1 MKKTRISEAIGHI
14 DGDLVSEAVTYKRN
28 AQSIRFVKWGSLA
41 ACLMAVV
48 MAAVLILPALSG
60 GAVLV
65 GGIERNYKDLSLQ
78 GVESGY
84 YVYPWEYRTDPERF
98 FEISFN
104 GTVYHSRA
112 NTIRKALLGE
122 ALGVGMGSGFDDYT
136 DTTHTESFTVYK
148 INGISEDYMLAAE
161 MDGGYYVYLNRTE
174 KAPATFGE
182 LTALYD
188 LENTLFLERFSVNED
203 GNEKNYFR
211 LNDGVDIMAI
221 LSEYRDAYAVE
232 KDDAF
237 IMAQKDYISFTA
249 TSEALGV
256 YKKVFYV
263 TEDGYISTNV
273 FEYRYVYDIGEEA
286 AKRVISYAK
295 KNAEKTAF
303 EPYEEMLA
311 GTLVGIEDG
320 YLLIDDSVRCKDSD
334 DGLVFKVP
342 TDDIRIRRC
351 YETGRIKVGD
361 LVAVRFRG
369 AVDPDTLTVS
379 GAVNIMECVISDGG
393 VAIPE

>member
-1 MKKTRISEAIGHI
+1 MKKTRISESIGYI
-14 DGDLVSEAVTYKRN
+14 DGDLVSEAVGYKKN
-28 AQSIRFVKWGSLA
+28 KAAIRFVKWGSLA

-84 YVYPWEYRTDPERF
+84 YVYPWEYRTGPERF
-98 FEISFN
+98 LELRFN
-104 GTVYHSRA
+104 GGVYGSRGSE
-112 NTIRKALLGE
+112 IRKELLSE
-122 ALGVGMGSGFDDYT
+122 ALGVGTGSGFDDYSEKT
-136 DTTHTESFTVYK
+136 YTETFTVYK
-148 INGISEDYMLAAE
+148 IGGISEECMIAVA
-161 MDGGYYVYLNRTE
+161 MDGRYYVYLNGME

-256 YKKVFYV
+256 YKRVFCIS
-263 TEDGYISTNV
+263 EDGYIWTNV
-273 FEYRYVYDIGEEA
+273 FEYRYVYYIGEEA
-286 AKRVISYAK
+286 AARVISHAK
-295 KNAEKTAF
+295 RNAEKAAF
-303 EPYEEMLA
+303 EPYEEILA
-311 GTLVGIEDG
+311 GTIVEIGDG
-320 YLLIDDSVRCKDSD
+320 YILIDDSIRCKDPD
-334 DGLVFKVP
+334 DGLVFRIP

-351 YETGRIKVGD
+351 CEVGRIKVGD

-369 AVDPDTLTVS
+369 SVDPDTLTVS
-379 GAVNIMECVISDGG
+379 GAVDISECVMVEDGI
-393 VAIPE
+393 AIPE